1 MRWNEKGKKQRK
13 GRGKN
18 AERRGR
24 RGEILLDSISPKKQ
38 KNRGRRKEKVSV
50 WKADSATPS
59 RGGIDLSLMN
69 TFGWHATKAEELK
82 C

>member
-1 MRWNEKGKKQRK
+1 MKK
-13 GRGKN
+13 GRNRGKGG
-18 AERRGR
+18 EKMQRGEEEG
-24 RGEILLDSISPKKQ
+24 GEILLDSISPKKQ

-69 TFGWHATKAEELK
+69 TLGWHATKAEELK